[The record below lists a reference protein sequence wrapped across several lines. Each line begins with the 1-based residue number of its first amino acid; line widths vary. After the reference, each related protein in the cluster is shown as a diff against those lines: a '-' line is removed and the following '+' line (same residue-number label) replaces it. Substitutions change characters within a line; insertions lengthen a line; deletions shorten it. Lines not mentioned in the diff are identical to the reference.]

1 MARRAATII
10 IEPHLLV
17 REALESLIKNYR
29 YRIICSVGSTAD
41 ISDAKIA
48 GDGPRLV
55 ILGGAESTDNAVAE
69 AVSIRKLWSNTKIV
83 LLFEHASVA
92 DFQKLLTSEVDGC
105 VPLFASPETLIRTLD
120 LVTIEDARVV
130 VTANARHSAI
140 RPTPEDR
147 SHQPQLE
154 TDKPPA
160 EGTENDTKSVIV
172 VPMHPTRQTMIGYSA
187 AHLNGD
193 AGDTQWAP
201 MLRTCPRLSEREAQ
215 ILDGLV
221 RGHANKVIARS
232 CDITEATVKVHMKSI
247 LRKIQVENRTQA
259 AVWAL
264 EHGHSA
270 DPIKDAC

>member
-1 MARRAATII
+1 MARRTATIV

-29 YRIICSVGSTAD
+29 YRVVCSVGSTAD
-41 ISDAKIA
+41 IDSSATV
-48 GDGPRLV
+48 GDGPKLV
-55 ILGGAESTDNAVAE
+55 ILGAESTDHAIAE
-69 AVSIRKLWSNTKIV
+69 ADSIRRLWSNSKIV

-92 DFQKLLTSEVDGC
+92 DFQKLLMSEVDGC

-130 VTANARHSAI
+130 VTANARSPAVRPSPNRKARQPEPGADEAPSGSTARDGKSVNVI
-140 RPTPEDR
+140 SMPATRPTVN
-147 SHQPQLE
+147 
-154 TDKPPA
+154 
-160 EGTENDTKSVIV
+160 GV
-172 VPMHPTRQTMIGYSA
+172 SA
-187 AHLNGD
+187 AQRNGH
-193 AGDTQWAP
+193 AGDTHCASLSNGP
-201 MLRTCPRLSEREAQ
+201 SLSEREAQ

-221 RGHANKVIARS
+221 QGHANKIIART

-247 LRKIQVENRTQA
+247 LRKIQVANRTQA

-270 DPIKDAC
+270 HQIKDAC

>member
-1 MARRAATII
+1 MARRTATII

-29 YRIICSVGSTAD
+29 YRVVCSVGSTAD
-41 ISDAKIA
+41 IDSSTMV

-55 ILGGAESTDNAVAE
+55 ILGADSTDDAIAE
-69 AVSIRKLWSNTKIV
+69 AVSIRQLWSNTKIV

-92 DFQKLLTSEVDGC
+92 DYQKLLTSEVDGC
-105 VPLFASPETLIRTLD
+105 VPLFASPETLVRTLD

-130 VTANARHSAI
+130 VTANARSPAV
-140 RPTPEDR
+140 RPSPTR
-147 SHQPQLE
+147 KGRQPGAE
-154 TDKPPA
+154 TDGASPGSTDGGSKSINVVNMP
-160 EGTENDTKSVIV
+160 GTKS
-172 VPMHPTRQTMIGYSA
+172 A
-187 AHLNGD
+187 ANGSLAARSNGHAD
-193 AGDTQWAP
+193 STQNG
-201 MLRTCPRLSEREAQ
+201 PRLSEREAQ

-221 RGHANKVIARS
+221 KGHANKTIART

-247 LRKIQVENRTQA
+247 LRKIQVANRTQA

-270 DPIKDAC
+270 HPIKDAC

>member
-1 MARRAATII
+1 MARRTATTI

-29 YRIICSVGSTAD
+29 YRVVCSVGSTAD
-41 ISDAKIA
+41 VDNSTMI
-48 GDGPRLV
+48 GDGPKLV
-55 ILGGAESTDNAVAE
+55 ILGADSTDDAIAE
-69 AVSIRKLWSNTKIV
+69 AANIRQLWSNAKIV

-130 VTANARHSAI
+130 VTANTRNPAVRPSPTRKAR
-140 RPTPEDR
+140 
-147 SHQPQLE
+147 QPQGE
-154 TDKPPA
+154 RDGVSPD
-160 EGTENDTKSVIV
+160 GTEGDAKSVNV
-172 VPMHPTRQTMIGYSA
+172 VSMPGAKPTISTAVQS
-187 AHLNGD
+187 NGH
-193 AGDTQWAP
+193 GDGTHHS
-201 MLRTCPRLSEREAQ
+201 PRLSDREAQ

-221 RGHANKVIARS
+221 KGHANKTIART

-247 LRKIQVENRTQA
+247 LRKIQVANRTQA

-264 EHGHSA
+264 EHGHSS
-270 DPIKDAC
+270 DSIKDAC